1 METYYKH
8 KFKIT
13 SWEREGGKG
22 GAKKMKLPA
31 GLDAQYYPV
40 I

>member
-13 SWEREGGKG
+13 RWGEGQG